1 MPTTTDVNS
10 HYLSYS
16 HMITDRGKF
25 KSIYKNEDHQ
35 PFDAPGNF
43 YFKILFYF
51 NNQQNEDGME
61 SNLLGKENGNTA
73 LSYLKKNAETERA
86 AMLEEFIYLLSEI
99 SANSPWYFQSI
110 EGMESTQ
117 NRSYLKEFKA
127 DEPRQLT
134 IKCLQDPIDSRITN
148 LLELYRASCFSHIW
162 RKEIVPANLRKFDMG
177 IYIFQAP
184 INGNKYSNV
193 DKKIPNQGIV
203 KRSEANDIDAA
214 SCKYLEFHNCE
225 ISLDSLN
232 SCYGTPDNSKGF
244 AIEPSIIINYD
255 DCFTSNYNEFTCRTI
270 GDFVQVD
277 INRQITITNIDTS
290 KSDDNSSNEKFI
302 TKFIDK
308 TLTNL
313 KGKAYTKAQNLI
325 NSAFL
330 GNVYGL
336 SLSNIMQSVNDVAN
350 GGDIFAATGN
360 LARQGKNII
369 TKGKNVVED
378 MKGEIARQ
386 NDKTLN
392 TSKNLGSVF
401 DIEGYKPK
409 SNKERLGNVAKKMI
423 RDL

>member
-1 MPTTTDVNS
+1 MSTTDNNS

-16 HMITDRGKF
+16 RMIADRRKF

-35 PFDAPGNF
+35 PFDAPGTF

-61 SNLLGKENGNTA
+61 SNLLGNENGNTA

-110 EGMESTQ
+110 DGINNTQ
-117 NRSYLKEFKA
+117 DRSYLKEFKA

-177 IYIFQAP
+177 IYIFQSP
-184 INGNKYSNV
+184 INGSKYSNI

-203 KRSEANDIDAA
+203 KRSEAADIDAT

-232 SCYGTPDNSKGF
+232 TCYGTPDNSKGF

-277 INRQITITNIDTS
+277 INRQITVTNIDTP
-290 KSDDNSSNEKFI
+290 KSDDDPSNEKFI

-308 TLTNL
+308 TLANL
-313 KGKAYTKAQNLI
+313 KGKVYAKAQHLI

-336 SLSNIMQSVNDVAN
+336 SLSNIMQSANEIAN
-350 GGDIFAATGN
+350 GRDIFAATGN
-360 LARQGKNII
+360 LVRQSKNVI
-369 TKGKNVVED
+369 TKGKNVAED

-386 NDKTLN
+386 KGTTLN
-392 TSKNLGSVF
+392 TRKNLGSVF

-409 SNKERLGNVAKKMI
+409 SNGERLGNVAKKII

>member
-1 MPTTTDVNS
+1 MSTTDNNS

-16 HMITDRGKF
+16 RMIADRRKF

-35 PFDAPGNF
+35 PFDAPGTF

-61 SNLLGKENGNTA
+61 SNLLGNENGNTA

-110 EGMESTQ
+110 DGINNTQ
-117 NRSYLKEFKA
+117 DRSYLKEFKA

-177 IYIFQAP
+177 IYIFQSP
-184 INGNKYSNV
+184 INGSKYSNI

-203 KRSEANDIDAA
+203 KRSEAADIDAT

-232 SCYGTPDNSKGF
+232 TCYGTPDNSKGF

-270 GDFVQVD
+270 GDFVEVD
-277 INRQITITNIDTS
+277 INRQITVTNIDTL
-290 KSDDNSSNEKFI
+290 KSDDDPSNEKFI

-308 TLTNL
+308 TLANL
-313 KGKAYTKAQNLI
+313 KGKVYAKAQHLI

-336 SLSNIMQSVNDVAN
+336 SLSNIMQSANEIAN
-350 GGDIFAATGN
+350 GRDIFAATGN
-360 LARQGKNII
+360 LVRQSKNVI
-369 TKGKNVVED
+369 TKGKNVAED

-386 NDKTLN
+386 KGTTLN
-392 TSKNLGSVF
+392 TRKNLGSVF

-409 SNKERLGNVAKKMI
+409 SNGERLGNVAKKII